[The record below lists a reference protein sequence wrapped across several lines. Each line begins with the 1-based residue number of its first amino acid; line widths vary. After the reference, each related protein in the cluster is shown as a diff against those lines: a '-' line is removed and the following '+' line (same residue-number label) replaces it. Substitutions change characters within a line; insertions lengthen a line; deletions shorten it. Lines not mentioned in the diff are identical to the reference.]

1 MYLVLNLL
9 THLIDSLTIIQCRQM
24 RCTEIRCHNDERIAE
39 INRAPLPVCQSPV
52 IKHLQQH
59 IENIRMRFFYL
70 IKQNNLKRS
79 LSD

>member
-59 IENIRMRFFYL
+59 I
-70 IKQNNLKRS
+70 
-79 LSD
+79 